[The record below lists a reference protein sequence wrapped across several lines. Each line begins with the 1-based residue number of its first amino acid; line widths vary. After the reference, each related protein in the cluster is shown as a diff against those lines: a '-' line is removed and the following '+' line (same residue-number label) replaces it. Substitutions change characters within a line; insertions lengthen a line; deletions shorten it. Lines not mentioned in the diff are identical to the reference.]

1 MKDYTENNPVFSD
14 KITILDPTDTDHAD
28 NFNVPLKQLA
38 DNSQYLKR
46 AVDDTKDSTTT
57 FVHSRTR
64 ENIKS
69 GEKHSTIFGKIARY
83 LQDLKLVAFTG
94 KYDDLSGKPQAMAPT
109 AHTHTKSQI
118 SDFAHTHTKN
128 QISDFPASMP
138 ASDVKAWAKAANKPS
153 YSWSEIGNKPQTFP
167 PSSHNHNYAA
177 SSHTHAKSDITDFPQ
192 SMPASDVYSWAKA
205 ANKPSYSWSEIGS
218 KPQTFPPS
226 SHTHDYA
233 ASNHSHSSYATA
245 ADPLF
250 NGTISLNTYAKI
262 ASVYSNQITLY
273 TSMGGC
279 TNEDGI
285 SVSSNTDGT
294 TGIYGADNRCTCGGS
309 NVRWKE
315 IFAVSPVISTSDK
328 REKYDISYIGSDSS
342 YDTAMTDDML
352 VKLMMGFAPVVFKR
366 TNGYSGRPH
375 HGIIS
380 QDFEALMKEIGLADH
395 AAFIKSPVTELVK
408 KETEDKDGNIHLELM
423 EEVVPGEYR
432 YGMRYEELIT
442 DTIRF
447 CQILYRK
454 NEALEKTV
462 QEYKEKT
469 EKLEKRIE
477 ALEKIINQRA

>member
-14 KITILDPTDTDHAD
+14 KVAMLDPTDPDHAD

-38 DNSQYLKR
+38 DNSQYLKH
-46 AVDDTKDSTTT
+46 AVDDTKDSTAS

-69 GEKHSTIFGKIARY
+69 NEKHSTIFGKIARY

-94 KYDDLSGKPQAMAPT
+94 NYDDLSGKPQSMAPT
-109 AHTHTKSQI
+109 AHKHGKADIT
-118 SDFAHTHTKN
+118 
-128 QISDFPASMP
+128 DFPSSMP

-153 YSWSEIGNKPQTFP
+153 YSWSEIG
-167 PSSHNHNYAA
+167 
-177 SSHTHAKSDITDFPQ
+177 
-192 SMPASDVYSWAKA
+192 
-205 ANKPSYSWSEIGS
+205 S

-226 SHTHDYA
+226 YHTHDYA
-233 ASNHSHSSYATA
+233 ASGHSHSDYAPKEN
-245 ADPLF
+245 PLF
-250 NGTISLNTYAKI
+250 KGTISLNTYAKI

-294 TGIYGADNRCTCGGS
+294 SGIYGADNQCTCGGS

-315 IFAVSPVISTSDK
+315 VYAVSPIISTSDK

-342 YDTAMTDDML
+342 YDTAMTDDIL
-352 VKLMMGFAPVVFKR
+352 IKLIMGFAPVVFKR
-366 TNGYSGRPH
+366 TNGDSGRPH

-395 AAFIKSPVTELVK
+395 AAFIKSPVTKLAE
-408 KETEDKDGNIHLELM
+408 KETEDKDGTIHRELV

-454 NEALEKTV
+454 NEALEG
-462 QEYKEKT
+462 
-469 EKLEKRIE
+469 RIA

>member
-138 ASDVKAWAKAANKPS
+138 ASDVKA
-153 YSWSEIGNKPQTFP
+153 
-167 PSSHNHNYAA
+167 
-177 SSHTHAKSDITDFPQ
+177 
-192 SMPASDVYSWAKA
+192 WAKA

-366 TNGYSGRPH
+366 TNGDSGRPH